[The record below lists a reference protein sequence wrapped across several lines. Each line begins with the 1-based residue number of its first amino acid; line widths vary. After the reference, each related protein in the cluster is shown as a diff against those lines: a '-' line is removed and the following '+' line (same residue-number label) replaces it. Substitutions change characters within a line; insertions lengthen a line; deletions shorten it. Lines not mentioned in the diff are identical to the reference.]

1 MNLLR
6 CSLIVT
12 FLLSTT
18 LAVFA
23 ANLSEV
29 KNAMKERQPAI
40 EALWAAG
47 KIGENNKGFVEAR
60 ADLSEGQKKMVQA
73 ENADRKIV
81 YQAIARSTIRLPIKL
96 VSNVPYKFPS
106 GQQKGF
112 GCRMPT
118 GSGFESNFFEVEGR
132 LRWILNGI
140 I

>member
-81 YQAIARSTIRLPIKL
+81 YQAIARSTNTTPDQVGVQRALQISKRAA
-96 VSNVPYKFPS
+96 
-106 GQQKGF
+106 KGLWLQDADGKWF
-112 GCRMPT
+112 RK
-118 GSGFESNFFEVEGR
+118 
-132 LRWILNGI
+132 
-140 I
+140 